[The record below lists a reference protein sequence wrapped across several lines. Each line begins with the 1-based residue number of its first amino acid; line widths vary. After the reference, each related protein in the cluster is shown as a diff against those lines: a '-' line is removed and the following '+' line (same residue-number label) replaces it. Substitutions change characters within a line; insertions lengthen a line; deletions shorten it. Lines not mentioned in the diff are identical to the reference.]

1 MTREQAEQR
10 RSCNRH
16 SDCNEAEKEWLERH
30 PKEKHVPMSFHCHD
44 ECCEECFGY

>member
-1 MTREQAEQR
+1 M
-10 RSCNRH
+10 NMI
-16 SDCNEAEKEWLERH
+16 ERH